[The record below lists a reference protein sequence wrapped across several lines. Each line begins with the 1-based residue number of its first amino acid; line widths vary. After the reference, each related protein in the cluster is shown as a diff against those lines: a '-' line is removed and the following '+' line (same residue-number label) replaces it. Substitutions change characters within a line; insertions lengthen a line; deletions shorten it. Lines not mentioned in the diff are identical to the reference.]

1 MAQVAFRSALDRCGL
16 NRAAIAAVVDEGYSD
31 TEDLD
36 LVTRETLRGLVSSL
50 RKRKEIVVPVP
61 NPHHVTAR
69 GGAVHIPSNTENKLY
84 AFHHWVRIRSD
95 RGEAITAALFTAAE
109 MKVYMIRLRDSSG
122 GDEKDRGD
130 LVAKPLKFTHDTK
143 FPSFDR
149 KLLNYLNDKLGKTGT
164 PLSYV
169 LRESDAVLPAAELAI
184 LATAHERLVLS
195 TNLAGPSYEIDN
207 GRVWGL
213 LQELCEGGP
222 AWSFI
227 AKFASARDGRG
238 AHKALVVH
246 YEGAAQQS
254 RSKQAAYV
262 IIANSSYDGERK
274 HSTFEMFINKL
285 TNAYQD
291 LSDYNEVVA
300 EGKKV
305 RDFIEAIKTP
315 MLDAGKAHVIGN
327 PNTYLTLE
335 SVTNY
340 LAHFVKAQSLT
351 QRKVAGAGRD
361 GGRGRGRGRGG
372 RTAGRGRGRGGRG
385 GKPAVS
391 SRNFTDDEWAKF
403 TPEEQVEVTRQRE
416 EKKRKR
422 AAGISA
428 IRSGTDE
435 DAETPEDEAGNQMK
449 STGKGKGKKKE

>member
-95 RGEAITAALFTAAE
+95 RGEAITAGLFTAAE

-130 LVAKPLKFTHDTK
+130 LVAKPLKFTYDTK

-149 KLLNYLNDKLGKTGT
+149 KLLNYL
-164 PLSYV
+164 
-169 LRESDAVLPAAELAI
+169 PAAELAN

-315 MLDAGKAHVIGN
+315 MLDAG
-327 PNTYLTLE
+327 
-335 SVTNY
+335 
-340 LAHFVKAQSLT
+340 
-351 QRKVAGAGRD
+351 
-361 GGRGRGRGRGG
+361 
-372 RTAGRGRGRGGRG
+372 
-385 GKPAVS
+385 
-391 SRNFTDDEWAKF
+391 
-403 TPEEQVEVTRQRE
+403 
-416 EKKRKR
+416 
-422 AAGISA
+422 
-428 IRSGTDE
+428 
-435 DAETPEDEAGNQMK
+435 
-449 STGKGKGKKKE
+449 